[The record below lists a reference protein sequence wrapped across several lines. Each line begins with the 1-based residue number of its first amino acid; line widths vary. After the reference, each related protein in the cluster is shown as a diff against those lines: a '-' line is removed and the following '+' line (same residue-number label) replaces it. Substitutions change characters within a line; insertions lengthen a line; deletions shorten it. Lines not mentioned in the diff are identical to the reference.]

1 MSLESE
7 DFKYLLIEIQNRMEA
22 AGSSSSVENSKCHAT
37 QHPRF

>member
-7 DFKYLLIEIQNRMEA
+7 DFKYLLMEILNRMEA
-22 AGSSSSVENSKCHAT
+22 AGSSSVENSKCYAT